1 MLSRTAESLFWT
13 ARYIERADTLAR
25 NLEVAYRMSL
35 VPNTSAGNRSEW
47 QSILSTANL
56 LEAFTAEYA
65 EVNQSNIEH
74 FLIFS
79 HSNPSS
85 IRNCIRGAR
94 NNGKEVRIALTSDVW
109 AALNQAYIEF
119 KEFEKAP
126 ETLDLPTLCDW
137 VKRQTATVQG
147 SFLGNQLRL
156 DGYDFYNMG
165 TYIERADNTARM
177 LDLKYYVLLPTIDM
191 IGGSVDSYQWTTLL
205 RALSSYRA
213 YYWIYGGDYSAD
225 RIADF
230 LVLNSAC
237 PRSLKFCIT
246 QVTHHLE
253 MLSSNYGRSSDA
265 QMLAL
270 KLQDDLGTI
279 SIAKIVDE
287 GLHEFLQSF
296 ISSNNQLTEKIS
308 QSFLFG
314 AQ

>member
-47 QSILSTANL
+47 QSILLTANL
-56 LEAFTAEYA
+56 LDDFTAEYS

-94 NNGKEVRIALTSDVW
+94 NNGREVRIALTSDVW
-109 AALNQAYIEF
+109 SALNQTYIEF
-119 KEFEKAP
+119 KEFEKTP
-126 ETLDLPTLCDW
+126 EEVDLPTICDW

-156 DGYDFYNMG
+156 DGYDFYNLG
-165 TYIERADNTARM
+165 TFIERADNTARL
-177 LDLKYYVLLPTIDM
+177 LDIKYYVLLPTTDM

-230 LVLNSAC
+230 LVLNGAC
-237 PRSLKFCIT
+237 PRSLKFCIS
-246 QVTHHLE
+246 QVAHHLE
-253 MLSSNYGRSSDA
+253 MLCSNYGRYSDA

-270 KLQDDLGTI
+270 KLRDELAAI
-279 SIAKIVDE
+279 SIATIVDE

-296 ISSNNQLTEKIS
+296 ISSNSLLTEKIS

-314 AQ
+314 VQ

>member
-47 QSILSTANL
+47 QSILLTANL
-56 LEAFTAEYA
+56 LDDFTREYD
-65 EVNQSNIEH
+65 EISQTNIEH

-109 AALNQAYIEF
+109 SALNQAYIEF

-126 ETLDLPTLCDW
+126 ETVDLPTICDW

-165 TYIERADNTARM
+165 TYIERADNTARL
-177 LDLKYYVLLPTIDM
+177 LDIKYYVLLPTIDM
-191 IGGSVDSYQWTTLL
+191 IGGSVDTYQWTTLL
-205 RALSSYRA
+205 RALSAYRA

-237 PRSLKFCIT
+237 PRSLKFSIT
-246 QVTHHLE
+246 QVAHHLE
-253 MLSSNYGRSSDA
+253 MLGENYGSSSEA
-265 QMLAL
+265 QTFAL
-270 KLQDDLGTI
+270 KLRDELAAI
-279 SIAKIVDE
+279 SISEIVEE

-314 AQ
+314 V

>member
-35 VPNTSAGNRSEW
+35 VPNTRAGNRSEW
-47 QSILSTANL
+47 QSILLTANL
-56 LEAFTAEYA
+56 LDDFTAEYS

-94 NNGKEVRIALTSDVW
+94 NNGREVRIALTSDVW
-109 AALNQAYIEF
+109 SALNQTYIEF
-119 KEFEKAP
+119 KEFEKTP
-126 ETLDLPTLCDW
+126 EEVDLPTICDW

-156 DGYDFYNMG
+156 DGYDFYNLG
-165 TYIERADNTARM
+165 TYIERADNTARL
-177 LDLKYYVLLPTIDM
+177 LDIKYYVLLPTTDM

-237 PRSLKFCIT
+237 PRSLKFCIS
-246 QVTHHLE
+246 QVAHHLE
-253 MLSSNYGRSSDA
+253 MLCSNYGRYSDA

-270 KLQDDLGTI
+270 KLRDELAAI
-279 SIAKIVDE
+279 SITTIVDE

-296 ISSNNQLTEKIS
+296 ISSNSLLTEKIS

-314 AQ
+314 VQ